1 MRRPLLLALLACRV
15 AGAAVLAE
23 AAFTD
28 GPEQYQGTPYF
39 WLGNGPL
46 TITIATPPAPG
57 QRLFLHWGAKAD
69 QRSSIVVIDGVNV
82 PVSAGGYDGFQWV
95 EVPLPDGLAG
105 DGYAIKL
112 TAGGAGKAAFLAGVK
127 LDGDPLPAA
136 PRIAWS
142 QPQPGAAWPELRA
155 RWDRLP
161 PEAWFAGGDE
171 LWRAAEANSRVAG
184 EALERCR
191 LFVDGW
197 LAVAD
202 PVTGLLP
209 QRLGKPLWEPHNSAA
224 DNYPFLVLT
233 CALTD
238 RAMFDGV
245 MRTMLD
251 TERRVTNRVGVLPDV
266 YNLETHGWQYP
277 EVRTERLMFGASE
290 YIKDGLLPL
299 TEWLGESVWSQRM
312 IELLDAMWAAA
323 PVRTPSGRIISD
335 NVEVNGEMLQTL
347 SRLYWFTGR
356 REYLDYAIRL
366 GDYYLLGDH
375 HPTRDLRQLRLR
387 DHGCEVVSGLCE
399 LYATC
404 WYAAADKAAAYRA
417 PLHEMLDRILEV
429 GRNEHGL
436 FYNAID
442 PVAGAAVNAGLADTW
457 GYNLNGFYTAFL
469 IDGTPTYREAVL
481 TALRNLPH
489 YRNYAW
495 EGRSH
500 DGYADSIESA
510 LNLYNREPEAAAAS
524 WIDSETKV
532 MFAMQQDNG
541 RIGDWYGDGNF
552 ARTAIMV
559 ALWKSQGVT
568 VQPWRADVRVGA
580 VRDGQRLLVQVAA
593 DQPWQGRVIFD
604 RPRHR
609 ENLRLPQDWPRIN
622 QFPEWFTVTAE
633 GDYVVARER
642 GGSPTNW
649 RGEDLRRGLEV
660 RLQGGDCWRRVV
672 AVREP

>member
-1 MRRPLLLALLACRV
+1 MRQALLVSLLLARA
-15 AGAAVLAE
+15 ATAAVVAE
-23 AAFTD
+23 AVFSD

-46 TITIATPPAPG
+46 SITITTPPAAG
-57 QRLFLHWGAKAD
+57 QSLWLHWGAKGD
-69 QRSSIVVIDGVNV
+69 DRSANVVLNGFAV
-82 PVSAGGYDGFQWV
+82 PVAAGGHDGFKWIEVTISAG
-95 EVPLPDGLAG
+95 
-105 DGYAIKL
+105 AIKGDSYTIRL
-112 TAGGAGKAAFLAGVK
+112 QQGGAGKAGFVAGVR
-127 LDGDPLPAA
+127 LGGEP
-136 PRIAWS
+136 IAEPPKITWA
-142 QPQPGAAWPELRA
+142 QAGMGGGLPELRE

-161 PEAWFAGGDE
+161 PERWFAGLDDR
-171 LWRAAEANSRVAG
+171 WRQAEANARVQG

-202 PVTGLLP
+202 PQTGLVP

-233 CALTD
+233 TALTD
-238 RAMFDGV
+238 RAMFDDV
-245 MRTMLD
+245 MRRMLD

-266 YNLETHGWQYP
+266 YNLDTHTFEHP
-277 EVRTERLMFGASE
+277 EVKLDRLMFGASE

-299 TEWLGESVWSQRM
+299 TEWLGESPWSERM

-323 PVRTPSGRIISD
+323 PVPTPYGRIVSSNI
-335 NVEVNGEMLQTL
+335 EVNGEMLQTL

-356 REYLDYAIRL
+356 REYLDYATRL
-366 GDYYLLGDH
+366 GDYYLLGDR
-375 HPTRDLRQLRLR
+375 HPTRDLHQLRLR
-387 DHGCEVVSGLCE
+387 DHGCEIVSGLCE

-404 WYAAADKAAAYRA
+404 HYAAADKAFAYRR
-417 PLHEMLDRILEV
+417 PLHEMLDRILDV

-436 FYNAID
+436 FYNGID
-442 PVAGAAVNAGLADTW
+442 PIAGVATNRGLADTW
-457 GYNLNGFYTAFL
+457 GYDLNGYYTVFL
-469 IDGTPTYREAVL
+469 IDGTTSYREAVL

-489 YRNYAW
+489 YRNYVW

-510 LNLYNREPEAAAAS
+510 LNLYNRVPEANAAS

-532 MFAMQQDNG
+532 MFAMQQDHG

-568 VQPWRADVRVGA
+568 IQPWRADVRVGA
-580 VRDGQRLLVQVAA
+580 VMAGGRLLLHLAA
-593 DQPWQGRVIFD
+593 DQPWRGQVIFD
-604 RPRHR
+604 TPRHA
-609 ENLRLPQDWPRIN
+609 ETMKLPLDWPRIN
-622 QFPEWFTVTAE
+622 QFPEWFTVTNDATYAVSDPRTGNE
-633 GDYVVARER
+633 ITWSGAM
-642 GGSPTNW
+642 
-649 RGEDLRRGLEV
+649 LRRGLDV
-660 RLQGGDCWRRVV
+660 RLHGDDAWQRIVTRR
-672 AVREP
+672 